1 MSWRPSDELF
11 DVRVRALIDRDGLQ
25 GVADFYGV
33 STRTVRRWR
42 SGESSPRS
50 DRTAVSIARRGRSE
64 TGAVIQER
72 GRGRFSTRRTIYDPS
87 VTRAARTIRERR
99 EEQRATDISV
109 ARNQRM
115 REMAEARPT
124 DVTYAEMADLERN
137 LDRLTEARQAAE
149 ELGFEYQS
157 DEWYEWWRDNYG
169 YEYDYDDFRQGY
181 DSM

>member
-1 MSWRPSDELF
+1 
-11 DVRVRALIDRDGLQ
+11 
-25 GVADFYGV
+25 
-33 STRTVRRWR
+33 
-42 SGESSPRS
+42 
-50 DRTAVSIARRGRSE
+50 
-64 TGAVIQER
+64 
-72 GRGRFSTRRTIYDPS
+72 
-87 VTRAARTIRERR
+87 
-99 EEQRATDISV
+99 
-109 ARNQRM
+109 M